1 MASNVS
7 EENMRGAGA
16 LAALKVGMDGL
27 FSPLQMKNSVGLEAC
42 VLLPSWDVFY
52 AGYTG
57 PWLNAMCLSEA
68 HVASSWRLLRSSAP
82 CARRQL
88 GSVQF
93 PVSWNFLQRRSSG
106 PPLRR
111 LCLTAAL
118 GAASGILPL
127 ETARGTT
134 APPTLASLRENVPKS
149 QCYAAVHSNSRGRQA
164 RRTVFAL
171 PSVLQA
177 CSAQPYCLENNLADL
192 GKRACLDSS
201 SPCGAPDIPRF
212 CCLCREY
219 ALSVFTLDA
228 SGDKIGRGV
237 HIDQLRA
244 VMSKMALI
252 SKGTLTSLLHGQTC
266 RVTHSTSDVAQL
278 STRNGHFWQ
287 ETHLICDAI
296 LSLVANQ
303 WQLIR
308 LIMVIGAMQAFAV
321 GL

>member
-1 MASNVS
+1 MLLCTAILSQALEKHCSSTAQRAASTVCTC
-7 EENMRGAGA
+7 RT
-16 LAALKVGMDGL
+16 
-27 FSPLQMKNSVGLEAC
+27 
-42 VLLPSWDVFY
+42 SWR
-52 AGYTG
+52 
-57 PWLNAMCLSEA
+57 
-68 HVASSWRLLRSSAP
+68 ASSPIWKQEPSP
-82 CARRQL
+82 
-88 GSVQF
+88 
-93 PVSWNFLQRRSSG
+93 
-106 PPLRR
+106 
-111 LCLTAAL
+111 
-118 GAASGILPL
+118 
-127 ETARGTT
+127 
-134 APPTLASLRENVPKS
+134 S
-149 QCYAAVHSNSRGRQA
+149 QI
-164 RRTVFAL
+164 RTVAL
-171 PSVLQA
+171 
-177 CSAQPYCLENNLADL
+177 
-192 GKRACLDSS
+192 
-201 SPCGAPDIPRF
+201 PCGAPDIPRF
-212 CCLCREY
+212 CCLCRKY